1 MNSICYIIDSE
12 KLIFK
17 NEISLYN
24 YMVNSLASECFNRK
38 ELNNKMSD
46 YFRANI
52 RIADYSEMLVLT
64 YNQKYEVLI
73 DELGKN

>member
-17 NEISLYN
+17 SENPLYN
-24 YMVNSLASECFNRK
+24 YMINSLASKCFNRK
-38 ELNNKMSD
+38 ELNKKMSD
-46 YFRANI
+46 YFKRSV
-52 RIADYSEMLVLT
+52 RIADYSEILILG
-64 YNQKYEVLI
+64 YNGEYEVVI